1 MESHKNVSRAAGAVG
16 GMTLVSRL
24 FGFIRDAVIAMMY
37 GSSSAADAFF
47 VAFRIP
53 NLQRRLLGEGAIGSA
68 FIPVFSEYL
77 GKNSE
82 KEAWNLAASLFNIL
96 VLFLAATAALIY
108 FFAPWVIAVFAPGFL
123 DEPDKFDLAVQLT
136 RWMSPFLIFIGLAA
150 FCMGVLNSFKIFA
163 LSAAAPTMLN
173 ISMILAALF
182 LTPYFDEPILA
193 LAVGVLIGGCIQF
206 AVQFYAV
213 VKKGF
218 RFVSGFNWKSP
229 GIVRIGK
236 LILPAIFGLAVY
248 EVNIMVDTLLAS
260 LLAAGSIS
268 YLYYAN
274 RLVQLP
280 MGVFAVAL
288 SVAILPTLSDQAA
301 KKNFSELI
309 QTLNFGIRLILFI
322 TIPSMVGLIILR
334 FPIVNALWERGE
346 FDRATTDGTAFALLF
361 YSLGLC
367 AFAGIKVVVAA
378 FYSLQDTKTPARI
391 GVYAMIL
398 NVVFCLL
405 LMGPLAHGGLALAT
419 TLSSL
424 FNAGALVFILKKR
437 FGLMGG
443 RKILASI
450 GKTAISTLIMGI
462 AVYYFNDA
470 FYDPDSLLFIKLGV
484 LTTAIFLGV
493 CIFIAAASVLKNEE
507 LAFLKKMWREK
518 KSSSPAV
525 QGDYND

>member
-1 MESHKNVSRAAGAVG
+1 MESHKNVSRAAGTVG

-24 FGFIRDAVIAMMY
+24 FGFLRDAVIAMMY
-37 GSSSAADAFF
+37 GASSSADAFF

-68 FIPVFSEYL
+68 FIPVFSQYL
-77 GKNSE
+77 GEKSE

-96 VLFLAATAALIY
+96 VLFLTATTALIY

-123 DEPDKFDLAVQLT
+123 DQPDKFDLAVQLT
-136 RWMSPFLIFIGLAA
+136 RWMSPFLICIGLAA
-150 FCMGVLNSFKIFA
+150 FCMGVLNSFKVFA
-163 LSAAAPTMLN
+163 LSAAAPTILN

-206 AVQFYAV
+206 AVQFWAV
-213 VKKGF
+213 LKKGF
-218 RFVSGFNWKSP
+218 RFVSGFNWRNP

-260 LLAAGSIS
+260 LLAEGSIS

-301 KKNFSELI
+301 KNNFSELI

-322 TIPSMVGLIILR
+322 TIPSMAGLVILR

-391 GVYAMIL
+391 GIYAMLL
-398 NVVFCLL
+398 NIVFCLL

-424 FNAGALVFILKKR
+424 FNVGALVFILKKR
-437 FGLMGG
+437 FGLIGG
-443 RKILASI
+443 KKIVASI
-450 GKTAISTLIMGI
+450 GKTSLSTLLMGA
-462 AVYYFNDA
+462 AVYFFNDA
-470 FYDPDSLLFIKLGV
+470 FYNPDAVLLVKLTV
-484 LTTAIFLGV
+484 LAATIFLGV
-493 CIFIAAASVLKNEE
+493 GLFLAISSLLKNEE
-507 LAFLKKMWREK
+507 LTFLKKMFRER
-518 KSSSPAV
+518 KSADPAL
-525 QGDYND
+525 QNDYND